1 MSDPREGAAARALL
15 RETAANAPTGAL
27 DVDSVLRRARRRRL
41 PRRLATGGAGALA
54 IAGIGFAGANALG
67 GAGQV
72 TTLSSG
78 QSEDSPAGT
87 AADQGAGVPGTGDTA
102 ESGGAAGS
110 SGAAGSGAAAGS
122 GGISLAPA
130 EKVNLCGGALAEVAP
145 AQTGLVAT
153 PRFPATAPTGT
164 EPIAGTV
171 TVTNTGTERV
181 TGYTGASPAMT
192 VSEAG
197 ITVWHTNGPQI
208 MMAQLIDLEPGASV
222 DLRASILPVRCGV
235 EDDSAES
242 FREDLPPLEPGV
254 YQLSAIFYLIPE
266 GPSAASLPSPD
277 VVSGPLA
284 DIALQ

>member
-1 MSDPREGAAARALL
+1 MSDPREGAATRALL
-15 RETAANAPTGAL
+15 SDTAADAPTGVL
-27 DVDSVLRRARRRRL
+27 DVDAVLRRARRRRL
-41 PRRLATGGAGALA
+41 PRRLATGGVSALA

-67 GAGQV
+67 GVGQV

-78 QSEDSPAGT
+78 PSEDSSVGPVEGQT
-87 AADQGAGVPGTGDTA
+87 EGGGA
-102 ESGGAAGS
+102 ESGLPAPGGAVS
-110 SGAAGSGAAAGS
+110 DSGAAG

-130 EKVNLCGGALAEVAP
+130 EKVNFCGGPLAEVAP

-153 PRFPATAPTGT
+153 PRFPATAPVGT
-164 EPIAGTV
+164 EYITGTV

-222 DLRASILPVRCGV
+222 DLPASFLPVRCGV

-242 FREDLPPLEPGV
+242 FRENLPPLEPGV
-254 YQLSAIFYLIPE
+254 YQLSAIFYLTPE

-284 DIALQ
+284 DIELQ

>member
-1 MSDPREGAAARALL
+1 MSDPREGAATRALL
-15 RETAANAPTGAL
+15 SDTAADAPTGVL
-27 DVDSVLRRARRRRL
+27 DVDAVLRRARRRRL
-41 PRRLATGGAGALA
+41 PRRLATGGVSALA

-67 GAGQV
+67 GVGQV

-78 QSEDSPAGT
+78 PSEDSPAGT
-87 AADQGAGVPGTGDTA
+87 VEGRAEGGGA
-102 ESGGAAGS
+102 ESGLPAPGGAVS
-110 SGAAGSGAAAGS
+110 DSGAAG

-130 EKVNLCGGALAEVAP
+130 EKVNFCGGPLAEVAP

-153 PRFPATAPTGT
+153 PRFPATAPVGT
-164 EPIAGTV
+164 EYITGTV

-222 DLRASILPVRCGV
+222 DLPASFLPVRCGV

-242 FREDLPPLEPGV
+242 FRENLPPLEPGV
-254 YQLSAIFYLIPE
+254 YQLSAIFYLTPE

-284 DIALQ
+284 DIELQ

>member
-1 MSDPREGAAARALL
+1 MSDPREGAATRSLL
-15 RETAANAPTGAL
+15 SDTAANAPTGVL
-27 DVDSVLRRARRRRL
+27 DVDAVLRRARRRRL
-41 PRRLATGGAGALA
+41 PRRLATGGVSALA

-67 GAGQV
+67 GVGPV

-78 QSEDSPAGT
+78 PSEDSAADSPAGRVEG
-87 AADQGAGVPGTGDTA
+87 QAGGGGGA
-102 ESGGAAGS
+102 ESGPLPAPGAVS
-110 SGAAGSGAAAGS
+110 DSGAAG
-122 GGISLAPA
+122 GGTSLAPA
-130 EKVNLCGGALAEVAP
+130 EKVNFCGGPLAEVAP

-153 PRFPATAPTGT
+153 PRFPATAPVGT
-164 EPIAGTV
+164 EYITGTV

-222 DLRASILPVRCGV
+222 DLPASILPVRCGI

-254 YQLSAIFYLIPE
+254 YQLSAIFYLTPE

-284 DIALQ
+284 DIELQ

>member
-15 RETAANAPTGAL
+15 RSTAASAPTGAL
-27 DVDSVLRRARRRRL
+27 DVDAVLRRARRRRL
-41 PRRLATGGAGALA
+41 PGRLATGGVGVLA

-67 GAGQV
+67 GVGQV

-78 QSEDSPAGT
+78 ESEDSPAGPVEG
-87 AADQGAGVPGTGDTA
+87 QPGGGA
-102 ESGGAAGS
+102 ESGGLPAPGGATS
-110 SGAAGSGAAAGS
+110 DSGAAG

-130 EKVNLCGGALAEVAP
+130 EKVNFCGGPLAEVAP

-153 PRFPATAPTGT
+153 PRFPATAPAGT
-164 EPIAGTV
+164 ETITGTV

-197 ITVWHTNGPQI
+197 ITVWHSNGPQI

-222 DLRASILPVRCGV
+222 DLPASILPVRCGV

-277 VVSGPLA
+277 VVSGPHA
-284 DIALQ
+284 DIELQ